1 MNVAVVVVAQGS
13 LGRELVSA
21 AQHIVGDLPHISTV
35 DLPWDATFEED
46 VERIGQTL
54 RGFDE
59 TVDILIVTDMFGSTP
74 HNVAMEFYRPGRV
87 EVVSGA
93 NLPMIVRLGCLGAAE
108 LSIQKLA
115 KWISEKAQRAI
126 CTTTANRSHPEDGG
140 TNQTQGNQS
149 DRKDLCDG

>member
-1 MNVAVVVVAQGS
+1 MNVVVMVAQGS

-21 AQHIVGDLPHISTV
+21 AQHIVGDLPHITAV

-46 VERIGQTL
+46 IERLGKIL
-54 RGFDE
+54 DGFDA

-74 HNVAMEFYRPGRV
+74 HNVAMEFHRPGRV

-108 LSIQKLA
+108 LSIQDLPR
-115 KWISEKAQRAI
+115 WISEKAQRSI
-126 CTTTANRSHPEDGG
+126 CTTTANRPNSADGDAH
-140 TNQTQGNQS
+140 QAQESQR